1 MEEKF
6 APTKAYI
13 VYWDGQLE
21 IIEQATMCAETL
33 WPIPLTRAIKIFRP
47 EFAAGAN
54 VIFEDITGELSETV
68 IFKFQAMKR
77 VTNYCSRVFR
87 IY

>member
-6 APTKAYI
+6 APTVAYI
-13 VYWDGQLE
+13 VYWDNQKE
-21 IIEQATMCAETL
+21 VIKQTTMYAETL

-54 VIFEDITGELSETV
+54 VIFENVIGDLSETV
-68 IFKFQAMKR
+68 IYRF
-77 VTNYCSRVFR
+77 
-87 IY
+87 

>member
-6 APTKAYI
+6 APAKAYI
-13 VYWDGQLE
+13 VYWDSQKRV
-21 IIEQATMCAETL
+21 IQQAAMYAETL

-54 VIFEDITGELSETV
+54 VTFENVTGDLSETV
-68 IFKFQAMKR
+68 IYRF
-77 VTNYCSRVFR
+77 
-87 IY
+87 